1 MPWSLFVPDLIM
13 FIHHFTCPPYTVDH
27 LICHTLRPHTEGTQ
41 RPHLEAIME
50 LHFEPRGTS
59 QQVKTEAIICGAA
72 ASHELY
78 THSQGCCYLSFRF
91 GVTDTT
97 KYFSTASLT

>member
-50 LHFEPRGTS
+50 LHFEPLEVHHNKLKQRPS
-59 QQVKTEAIICGAA
+59 FVVQQRHMNFTPTLRDVATC
-72 ASHELY
+72 
-78 THSQGCCYLSFRF
+78 LS
-91 GVTDTT
+91 V
-97 KYFSTASLT
+97 LV